1 MKYTMDSA
9 LSELQKRSSRI
20 RRRRSKRVLYELST
34 AVFMLTLALITS
46 LSMVIPDG
54 ASALTGSDYG
64 AFLLPADAGG
74 YVLVGV
80 ISFVAAVVITVIF
93 LRRTDKRSRN
103 GRKNEVE

>member
-1 MKYTMDSA
+1 MDSA

-20 RRRRSKRVLYELST
+20 RRRHSRRVMYELST

-54 ASALTGSDYG
+54 ASALTGSAFG

-80 ISFVAAVVITVIF
+80 ISFVAAVVITVIL
-93 LRRTDKRSRN
+93 LRHADKRRRN
-103 GRKNEVE
+103 SGKNEME